1 MTVKDYID
9 ELSRRFESAEI
20 FFGHGTANA
29 RDEACYLVF
38 ASLGLSWDDYAA
50 EMQKE
55 IAAENL
61 DVLETKARVRIEQR
75 VPTAYLTGVAWFA
88 GFPFRSDER
97 ALVPRSPIAELLE
110 NRLDPLLEAE
120 PRKILD
126 LCCGGGCIGIAA
138 ALIFPDASVDLADI
152 SADALELAGENVA
165 LHELDDRARLVS
177 SNLFQGLSA
186 TCYDLVLCNPP
197 YVGDAEYKS
206 LPTEFN
212 HEPEMGLVSQQ
223 NGLEIPLRILHQAA
237 DYLSDQ
243 GILVMEVGD
252 SCQALSERCPGVP
265 FLWLEFEHG
274 GEGVFM
280 LTRSQLLEYRE
291 RFI

>member
-1 MTVKDYID
+1 MIVKDYID
-9 ELSRRFESAEI
+9 ELSERFESAEI

-38 ASLGLSWDDYAA
+38 ATLGLSWDNYAS
-50 EMQKE
+50 EMRKE
-55 IAAENL
+55 IAEEML
-61 DVLETKARVRIEQR
+61 DLLEQKARKRIEQR

-88 GFPFRSDER
+88 GFAFRSDER

-110 NRLDPLLEAE
+110 NRLDTLLESE
-120 PRKILD
+120 PGQILD

-138 ALIFPDASVDLADI
+138 ALMFPNANVDLADI
-152 SADALELAGENVA
+152 STDALELAGENVA
-165 LHELDDRARLVS
+165 LHGLGDRVGLVN
-177 SNLFQGLSA
+177 SNLFQGLSDSR
-186 TCYDLVLCNPP
+186 YDLVLCNPP
-197 YVGDAEYKS
+197 YVGDDEYKS
-206 LPTEFN
+206 LPSEFY
-212 HEPEMGLVSQQ
+212 HEPEMGLVSKQ
-223 NGLEIPLRILHQAA
+223 NGLDIPLRILHQAS
-237 DYLSDQ
+237 DYLNEQ
-243 GILVMEVGD
+243 GILVMEVGY
-252 SCQALSERCPGVP
+252 SCQALAEHCPGVP